1 MDKIVVLDG
10 FTLNPGDMS
19 WDAFEGLGKL
29 CVYERTDEN
38 CIVERAQDATYILT
52 NKTPITAKTLD
63 RLPSLKYIGVLA
75 TGFNVVDV
83 QAAAERG
90 ITVTNIPT
98 YGTRSVAQMVFA
110 HLLHLTQ
117 HVAEHAQ
124 GVAKGKWQTCP
135 DFCYWEYPLIE
146 LEGKTLG
153 LVGYGRI
160 GKATAQIARSFGMN
174 VMSYDP
180 FISAPDVETGVDFV
194 DLDTLLSSSDVISLH
209 CPLTEQNREFL
220 NKEKISIMK
229 QGSFLINTSRGPLVC
244 EQDLADALNSGHIAG
259 AGLDV
264 VSTEPI
270 KANNPLLTAKNC
282 YITPH
287 ISWAT
292 ESARKRL
299 MALAVDN
306 LKAFMEGK
314 PKNIVS

>member
-19 WDAFEGLGKL
+19 WEAFEDLGQL
-29 CVYERTDEN
+29 CVYERTDEDY
-38 CIVERAQDATYILT
+38 IVERAQDATYLLT

-63 RLPSLKYIGVLA
+63 NLPSLKYIGVLA
-75 TGFNVVDV
+75 TGYNVVDV

-124 GVAKGKWQTCP
+124 GVSKGKWQACP

-174 VMSYDP
+174 VVSYDP
-180 FISAPDVETGVDFV
+180 FISAPDEEVGVDFV

-209 CPLTEQNREFL
+209 CPLTDQNREFL

-229 QGSFLINTSRGPLVC
+229 QSSFLINTSRGPLVC

-270 KANNPLLTAKNC
+270 KASNPLLSAKNC

-299 MALAVDN
+299 MALAVEN